1 MARVGVNLPGNRR
14 GPFLAHSRFE
24 EFEPCLQFFVF
35 IGHNLQVF
43 FGKLSHTI
51 GKGRPLYV
59 ATFKELVRNK
69 AVKCDHIIYE
79 DLELDPDVIVID
91 MDLGNIG
98 RILRT
103 G

>member
-1 MARVGVNLPGNRR
+1 LP
-14 GPFLAHSRFE
+14 A
-24 EFEPCLQFFVF
+24 VF
-35 IGHNLQVF
+35 
-43 FGKLSHTI
+43 
-51 GKGRPLYV
+51 
-59 ATFKELVRNK
+59 RNK